1 MKRIE
6 REKGG
11 VRSSHLLSTWLSW
24 EPLTSGTCH
33 GPLLAG
39 PGSWLPLPGPQGSTQ
54 TGGRTGETLQEWSSV
69 DLQGQG
75 SEWAQSW
82 MPSQHV
88 GWNRGQRWGRL
99 MNLDNKHS
107 VGMRVAVV
115 RDRPQTM
122 AALYTLKQT
131 NMGSNLNCYQTLIR
145 MMYTCLPC
153 LTSRPKGQSQPRE
166 LWFLLYSWR

>member
-11 VRSSHLLSTWLSW
+11 VRSSRLLSTWLSW

-54 TGGRTGETLQEWSSV
+54 TGGRTGETLQEWPSV

-107 VGMRVAVV
+107 VGVRVAVV
-115 RDRPQTM
+115 RDRPHEPTDNGCSIHTKTDQ
-122 AALYTLKQT
+122 Y
-131 NMGSNLNCYQTLIR
+131 GF
-145 MMYTCLPC
+145 
-153 LTSRPKGQSQPRE
+153 QSQ
-166 LWFLLYSWR
+166 LLSNTNQDDVHLSPMPNIQA